1 MNGIKAIQPYNIYR
15 VNPVNL
21 FENRKQN
28 ANMFAQAQ
36 HNLNPPDITEN
47 KAHNGHLDIFA

>member
-21 FENRKQN
+21 FGNRKQN

-36 HNLNPPDITEN
+36 HNLNHPDITEN